1 MKRSIKRT
9 VLDVMFLV
17 VVFALTIY
25 AVFHGQD
32 LSAVLTNMKS
42 ADLRILLFPGVVF
55 VIVFI
60 CCESLIIKYLFHS
73 IGIYVRLSHCYL
85 YSFIGFFFSC
95 ITPSASGGQP
105 AQLYYMQKDKI
116 PIPETTLVLFL
127 VTITYKMVLVVVGA
141 ATLLFHPPKLMAAL
155 EPVMGWIWLG
165 MALNVIGIVFMLV
178 FVFHASFMH
187 MLLEKGLCILEHFH
201 IVKTKEEYHRKLNE
215 MMEHYQT
222 AANFFRANKRVV
234 LYAFLLTVVQR
245 FVLFGVTALTYLSF
259 HLHGTSIAEILVLQC
274 MISVSADMLPL
285 PGGMGI
291 SEKLFL
297 TIFRPAFGK
306 GYVLPAMVLSRG
318 ISYYAQLFI
327 SAVMTIVGHFI
338 IGKGD
343 KNDRSL

>member
-1 MKRSIKRT
+1 MNRSVKRT
-9 VLDVMFLV
+9 ILDVIFLV
-17 VVFALTIY
+17 AVFALTIY

-32 LSAVLTNMKS
+32 LSAVIANMKA
-42 ADLRILLFPGVVF
+42 ADLSILLVPGIVLVV
-55 VIVFI
+55 VFI
-60 CCESLIIKYLFHS
+60 CFESVIIQYLFRA
-73 IGIYVRLSHCYL
+73 IGIHAKMSHCYL

-127 VTITYKMVLVVVGA
+127 VTITYKLVLVVVGA
-141 ATLLFHPPKLMAAL
+141 AVLLFRPASLMEAL
-155 EPVMGWIWLG
+155 KPVMGWVWLG
-165 MALNVIGIVFMLV
+165 MALNVIGIFFMLV
-178 FVFHASFMH
+178 FVFHPGFVH
-187 MLLEKGLCILEHFH
+187 MLLEKGLCILERLH
-201 IVKTKEEYHRKLNE
+201 IVKAKQEHHRKLE
-215 MMEHYQT
+215 DMVESYRT

-234 LYAFLLTVVQR
+234 FVAFLLTVAQR
-245 FVLFGVTALTYLSF
+245 FVLFGVTALTYLAF
-259 HLHGTSIAEILVLQC
+259 HLEGTSIAEILVLQC

-297 TIFRPAFGK
+297 TVFRPAFG
-306 GYVLPAMVLSRG
+306 GTFVLPAMVLSRG
-318 ISYYAQLFI
+318 ISYYAQLLI
-327 SAVMTIVGHFI
+327 SAVMTIVGHFL